1 MTFQQAING
10 LLPKANPQER
20 IVLQSMNDTIQPF
33 SDEVEILNN
42 IRAAI
47 EERKAIQEL
56 QSEVLFH
63 IQRIINHLIS
73 VQFYPQD
80 SSLTP
85 NYEGLNDID
94 SFLQNIDLVR
104 QQLKLIDPN
113 NNQITRVINKVET
126 LSDYQINGVPFI
138 NRCAYTISDFQIPN
152 EQSEVTTLQISA
164 PKTTNSTVE
173 SARSDFESRLKSQV
187 SSLYLRLGL
196 AALPLV
202 VVVGSKFGSEPMT
215 QPSDS
220 QVSAPQ
226 LDRTLESH
234 PTPISTPTPAD
245 LTQVMLTANSEVPT
259 QNQMQEVFNALNKNI
274 VIADQS
280 KTSFSREHSGLPSQ
294 LLMDAN
300 QSRLSLESDLQL
312 FSDLS
317 NLGPI
322 DTTVNMPQLIVIAND
337 YAFEVLG
344 LDPKNEIIYKITLQ
358 NILQDD
364 PSTLTISALHPG
376 DEKNNSS
383 NVSVLEL
390 KISGFIQNNQ
400 FHPTTLHTN
409 NSL

>member
-10 LLPKANPQER
+10 LLSKANPQER

-63 IQRIINHLIS
+63 IQRIINHLLS
-73 VQFYPQD
+73 VKFYPQD

-104 QQLKLIDPN
+104 QQLKLIDPK

-126 LSDYQINGVPFI
+126 LNDYQINGVPFI

-164 PKTTNSTVE
+164 LKTTNSTIE

-215 QPSDS
+215 RPSHS

-234 PTPISTPTPAD
+234 PTPISTPTSAD

-274 VIADQS
+274 VIADRS

-312 FSDLS
+312 FSGLN

-322 DTTVNMPQLIVIAND
+322 DTTVNMAQLIVIAND

-344 LDPKNEIIYKITLQ
+344 LDPEKEIIYKITLQ

-364 PSTLTISALHPG
+364 PSSLTISALHPG